1 MKLLRLSA
9 LSLAWVFF
17 CTSAIASP
25 FSSVVVYG
33 DSLSD
38 NGNLFAVANQ
48 PGPPAYF
55 PGRASN
61 GMVAVELLAGQWGVP
76 LFDLAWSGATTGIG
90 NHLDPGG
97 TPTSL
102 GSNRL
107 PGMTTSFSL
116 SSAAV
121 APLASSALFIVWGG
135 PDDFLSPS
143 PLDPTPIAVANRG
156 VSNIVG
162 IVSGLRSLG
171 AQHIL
176 VPGMPDLG
184 LTPFGLQTDPSG
196 LSGLSAYF
204 NALLSQSLNGQA
216 TFYDTAG
223 LLQRVVSDPSAY
235 GFTNVTDQCID
246 AYVPSPAPCAHPE
259 QYLFWDDLHPTTR
272 GHGILA
278 EEFAT
283 AAAVPE
289 PATILLTGSV
299 LVICALAK
307 QHHSRRTCLR
317 HQDKHR
323 TSTTP

>member
-9 LSLAWVFF
+9 LSLAWLLCSTPAVASSY
-17 CTSAIASP
+17 SA
-25 FSSVVVYG
+25 VVVYG

-38 NGNLFAVANQ
+38 NGNLFAVAGQ

-61 GMVAVELLAGQWGVP
+61 GMVAVELLASQWGVP
-76 LFDLAWSGATTGIG
+76 LIDLAWAGATTGVG

-97 TPTSL
+97 TATTL
-102 GSNRL
+102 GANNL

-116 SSAAV
+116 SSAAIT
-121 APLASSALFIVWGG
+121 PLASSALFIVWGG

-143 PLDPTPIAVANRG
+143 PLDPTPVAVANRA

-196 LSGLSAYF
+196 LSAVSAYF
-204 NALLSQSLNGQA
+204 NTLLVQSLGDQA
-216 TFYDTAG
+216 TFYDTAA
-223 LLQRVVSDPSAY
+223 LLHRVVSDPAAY

-246 AYVPSPAPCAHPE
+246 ASAASPTPCSNPE
-259 QYLFWDDLHPTTR
+259 QYLFWDDFHPTTR
-272 GHGILA
+272 AHALLA
-278 EEFAT
+278 QEFSA

-289 PATILLTGSV
+289 PATFALTASV
-299 LVICALAK
+299 FVICAFA
-307 QHHSRRTCLR
+307 RRRR
-317 HQDKHR
+317 HQ
-323 TSTTP
+323 S